1 MKKSMLCLA
10 VLTAFA
16 AAGARAEEPPKA
28 EDPPKAEA
36 PKDRTAKPAP
46 GQQKQ
51 ADKLAAEFGVTAEEV
66 SALRE
71 KGMGW
76 GEVRHALSLSQKTG
90 KPVGDIVKM
99 RESGLGWGE
108 IAKKEGV
115 KLGPDRVGK
124 GAEPKGE
131 RGMSGERGA
140 GRGPGDR
147 GPKERG
153 PGRVK

>member
-1 MKKSMLCLA
+1 MLCLA

-16 AAGARAEEPPKA
+16 AAGARAEDPPKTEEPPKA
-28 EDPPKAEA
+28 EAS
-36 PKDRTAKPAP
+36 
-46 GQQKQ
+46 GQVKQ
-51 ADKLAAEFGVTAEEV
+51 ADKLAEEFGVTREEV
-66 SALRE
+66 AALRG

-99 RESGLGWGE
+99 RESGMGWGE

-115 KLGPDRVGK
+115 KLGPDRAGK
-124 GAEPKGE
+124 STEPKGE

-140 GRGPGDR
+140 GRGPGER

-153 PGRVK
+153 RGRVK

>member
-1 MKKSMLCLA
+1 MKTSTLCLA

-16 AAGARAEEPPKA
+16 AAGARADDPPKT
-28 EDPPKAEA
+28 EDPPKAER
-36 PKDRTAKPAP
+36 PKERPAAP
-46 GQQKQ
+46 GQTKQ
-51 ADKLAAEFGVTAEEV
+51 AEKLADEFGVAIEEV
-66 SALRE
+66 AGLRA

-76 GEVRHALSLSQKTG
+76 GEVRHALSLARKTG

-108 IAKKEGV
+108 IADKEGV
-115 KLGPDRVGK
+115 KLGPDRAGK

-131 RGMSGERGA
+131 RGMRGDRGA